1 MKTGMYKASTL
12 LIGALIAVMIS
23 FNGLLAGYT
32 SSMFSVLVVHVVGIT
47 AISLIVLFKKEKRA
61 AGESRLPAIFF
72 CAGVIGVLLTY
83 LNNTCIV
90 VLGVSLTLALGL
102 VGQSVMSC
110 IIDHFGLFG
119 VQISR
124 FNPKKL
130 VGFALCFI
138 GVAVMVLF

>member
-1 MKTGMYKASTL
+1 MMYKASTL
-12 LIGALIAVMIS
+12 FIGALIAVMVS
-23 FNGLLAGYT
+23 FNGILAGYT
-32 SSMFSVLVVHVVGIT
+32 SSMFSVLVVHIVGIT
-47 AISLIVLFKKEKRA
+47 TVTLIVIFKREKKA
-61 AGESRLPAIFF
+61 AGGSRLPVIFF
-72 CAGVIGVLLTY
+72 CAGIIGVLLTY

-119 VQISR
+119 VDVSR
-124 FNPKKL
+124 FNRKKL
-130 VGFALCFI
+130 FGFALCFA

>member
-1 MKTGMYKASTL
+1 METGMYKASTL

-32 SSMFSVLVVHVVGIT
+32 SSMFSVLVVHMVGIT
-47 AISLIVLFKKEKRA
+47 TISLIVLFKKEKKA
-61 AGESRLPAIFF
+61 AGSRLPVIFF
-72 CAGVIGVLLTY
+72 CSGILGVLLTY

-119 VQISR
+119 VDISR

-130 VGFALCFI
+130 VGFALCFA
-138 GVAVMVLF
+138 GVAMMVLF